1 MPTEPLTKNHPV
13 ANSADLRLRTA
24 FLVSS
29 IGDWIYRLAIPVL
42 VLKITGSATSTALAY
57 AIEFIPYI
65 AIGLV
70 AGVIADRFDRR
81 RVMILCDLTSA
92 VLALAVTAL
101 ALLDEPP
108 LAAIYLCAFL
118 LACVRPFYFPAF
130 QGFLVDVVPEQRL
143 ARVNS
148 WTQTVDSALGF
159 IGPVA
164 GIAFVAALGVSLS
177 ALVNA
182 LSFGASALLIAAI
195 AHTRPRA
202 AEPTTANSIAKDFA
216 GGLRTL
222 WTMKAVMWGTV
233 LMALSNLAAWTIEGS
248 LFFLILEVEDMP
260 KVVLGLVF
268 GAQGLGAVVGG
279 VLAPR
284 LTDRYRLG
292 VLLAF
297 GMGLSGATMVLPVLV
312 PTWWAVLIAWGVEGI
327 ATSVVI
333 VSWFTAR
340 QKVVPSEVIGR
351 VVSVSRAA
359 AYATIPLGAVLGG
372 WLVSGTSPTRTLFL
386 CAAAVQAVVFLGAAL
401 SPVVRIDSGS
411 GSGAD
416 SDPGADS
423 GPGHTPQDAVGT
435 AEAG

>member
-1 MPTEPLTKNHPV
+1 MPTEQPTEERPT
-13 ANSADLRLRTA
+13 AGPADIRLRTA

-65 AIGLV
+65 VIGLV

-81 RVMILCDLTSA
+81 RVMILCDLASG

-101 ALLDEPP
+101 ALLDRPP

-130 QGFLVDVVPEQRL
+130 QGFLVDVVPERRL

-195 AHTRPRA
+195 AHTPARA
-202 AEPTTANSIAKDFA
+202 GEPTTAARIAKDFA
-216 GGLRTL
+216 DGLR
-222 WTMKAVMWGTV
+222 AVRAMRAVLWGTV

-248 LFFLILEVEDMP
+248 LFYLVLEVEEKP
-260 KVVLGLVF
+260 KVVLGLVL

-292 VLLAF
+292 PLLAF
-297 GMGLSGATMVLPVLV
+297 GMGLSGATMVLPALV
-312 PTWWAVLIAWGVEGI
+312 PTWWAVLIAWGVEGV
-327 ATSVVI
+327 ATSLVI

-340 QKVVPSEVIGR
+340 QKVVPSAVIGR

-372 WLVSGTSPTRTLFL
+372 WLVSGASPTRTLFV
-386 CAAAVQAVVFLGAAL
+386 CAAVVQAVVFLGTAL
-401 SPVVRIDSGS
+401 SPVVRIDAGPRPTPRATDD
-411 GSGAD
+411 GA
-416 SDPGADS
+416 
-423 GPGHTPQDAVGT
+423 
-435 AEAG
+435 AEADPVEAG

>member
-1 MPTEPLTKNHPV
+1 MPTAKPIEERPTPGP
-13 ANSADLRLRTA
+13 ADIRLRAA
-24 FLVSS
+24 FLVSG

-65 AIGLV
+65 VIGLF
-70 AGVIADRFDRR
+70 AGVVADRFDRR
-81 RVMILCDLTSA
+81 RVMILCDLSSA

-101 ALLDEPP
+101 ATLDRPP

-130 QGFLVDVVPEQRL
+130 QGFLVDVVPERRL

-164 GIAFVAALGVSLS
+164 GITAVAALGVPVS

-182 LSFGASALLIAAI
+182 LSFGASALLITAISTTPAAGSG
-195 AHTRPRA
+195 
-202 AEPTTANSIAKDFA
+202 PTTAARIAKDFA
-216 GGLRTL
+216 DGLRAL
-222 WTMKAVMWGTV
+222 RAMRAVLWGTV
-233 LMALSNLAAWTIEGS
+233 LMALSNLAAWTVEGS
-248 LFFLILEVEDMP
+248 LFYLVLEVEQKP
-260 KVVLGLVF
+260 KVVLGLVL

-292 VLLAF
+292 PLLAF
-297 GMGLSGATMVLPVLV
+297 GMGLSGATMVLPALV
-312 PTWWAVLIAWGVEGI
+312 PTWWAVLIAWGVEGV
-327 ATSVVI
+327 ATSLVI

-340 QKVVPSEVIGR
+340 QKVVPSAVIGR

-372 WLVSGTSPTRTLFL
+372 RLVSGASPTRTLFV
-386 CAAAVQAVVFLGAAL
+386 CAAVVQAVVFLGTAL
-401 SPVVRIDSGS
+401 SPVVRIDPG
-411 GSGAD
+411 
-416 SDPGADS
+416 PGAGPHGPDS
-423 GPGHTPQDAVGT
+423 ATGTGDGAAEADAV
-435 AEAG
+435 EAG

>member
-1 MPTEPLTKNHPV
+1 MPTAKPIEERPTPGP
-13 ANSADLRLRTA
+13 ADIRLRAA
-24 FLVSS
+24 FLVSG

-65 AIGLV
+65 VIGLF

-81 RVMILCDLTSA
+81 RVMILCDLASA

-101 ALLDEPP
+101 ATLDRPP

-130 QGFLVDVVPEQRL
+130 QGFLVDVVPERRL

-164 GIAFVAALGVSLS
+164 GITAVAALGVPVS

-182 LSFGASALLIAAI
+182 LSFGASALLITSI
-195 AHTRPRA
+195 ATTPA
-202 AEPTTANSIAKDFA
+202 PSSGPTTAARIAKDFA
-216 GGLRTL
+216 DGLRAL
-222 WTMKAVMWGTV
+222 RTMRAVLWGTV

-248 LFFLILEVEDMP
+248 LFYLVLEVEEKP
-260 KVVLGLVF
+260 KVVLGLVL
-268 GAQGLGAVVGG
+268 GAQGLGAVLGG

-292 VLLAF
+292 PLLAF
-297 GMGLSGATMVLPVLV
+297 GMGLSGATMVLPALV
-312 PTWWAVLIAWGVEGI
+312 PTWWAVLIAWGVEGV
-327 ATSVVI
+327 ATSLVI

-372 WLVSGTSPTRTLFL
+372 RLVSGASPTRTLFV
-386 CAAAVQAVVFLGAAL
+386 CAAVVQAVVFLGTAF
-401 SPVVRIDSGS
+401 SPVVRIDPGPA
-411 GSGAD
+411 GAD
-416 SDPGADS
+416 TGTGSSTGTGDGAAEA
-423 GPGHTPQDAVGT
+423 DAV
-435 AEAG
+435 EAG

>member
-1 MPTEPLTKNHPV
+1 MPTAKPIEERPTPGP
-13 ANSADLRLRTA
+13 ADIRLRAA
-24 FLVSS
+24 FLVSG

-65 AIGLV
+65 VIGLF

-81 RVMILCDLTSA
+81 RVMILCDLSSA
-92 VLALAVTAL
+92 VLALAVTTL
-101 ALLDEPP
+101 ATLDRPP

-130 QGFLVDVVPEQRL
+130 QGFLVDVVPERRL

-164 GIAFVAALGVSLS
+164 GITAVAALGVPVS

-182 LSFGASALLIAAI
+182 LSFGASALLITAI
-195 AHTRPRA
+195 ATTPAPA
-202 AEPTTANSIAKDFA
+202 AGPTTAARIAKDFA
-216 GGLRTL
+216 DGLRAL
-222 WTMKAVMWGTV
+222 RTMRAVLWGTV
-233 LMALSNLAAWTIEGS
+233 LMALSNLAAWTVEGS
-248 LFFLILEVEDMP
+248 LFYLVLEVEEKP
-260 KVVLGLVF
+260 KVVLGLVL
-268 GAQGLGAVVGG
+268 GAQGLGAVLGG

-292 VLLAF
+292 PLLAF
-297 GMGLSGATMVLPVLV
+297 GMGLSGATMVLPALV
-312 PTWWAVLIAWGVEGI
+312 PTWWAVLIAWGVEGV
-327 ATSVVI
+327 ATSLVI

-372 WLVSGTSPTRTLFL
+372 RLVSGASPTRTLFV
-386 CAAAVQAVVFLGAAL
+386 CAAVVQAVVFLGTAF
-401 SPVVRIDSGS
+401 SPVVRIDPGPGAAPNGS
-411 GSGAD
+411 DSGAD
-416 SDPGADS
+416 SGDGAAE
-423 GPGHTPQDAVGT
+423 TDAV
-435 AEAG
+435 EAG